1 MRNFLLRAG
10 ITAIGVWL
18 ATEIVPGVEARGT
31 GTIILAAILLGLF
44 NATLRPIF
52 VILSLPLTILTFG
65 LFLLVVNAA
74 MLGLVAWMLGGL
86 TVAGFWP
93 AVFGAV
99 VISVVSWAIGVMI
112 ERDRSGR

>member
-1 MRNFLLRAG
+1 MRNFLIRAG
-10 ITAIGVWL
+10 ITAVGVWL

-44 NATLRPIF
+44 NATLRPMF
-52 VILSLPLTILTFG
+52 VILSLPLTIVTFG
-65 LFLLVVNAA
+65 LFLLIVNAA
-74 MLGLVAWMLGGL
+74 MLGLAAWLLGGL

-99 VISVVSWAIGVMI
+99 VISIVSWVIAGAIEGN
-112 ERDRSGR
+112 RPGR